1 MLAEIQLD
9 MLSNAD
15 FYENDMAI
23 MRTQRMIALGGSK
36 EMELALARI
45 QLEPHEGRWMW
56 AVSINSSNG
65 SESGYRPLPKW
76 GKFTQ
81 TREGALGMAADELR
95 GQLGRLTDR
104 ERLRVIAWLGGILPT
119 SQQR

>member
-9 MLSNAD
+9 MLFNAD
-15 FYENDMAI
+15 LNVNDMAI

-76 GKFTQ
+76 GKFAQTQ
-81 TREGALGMAADELR
+81 EDALGRAADELR
-95 GQLGRLTDR
+95 GQLGRLSDQ
-104 ERLRVIAWLGGILPT
+104 ERLRVIVWLGGILSAPK
-119 SQQR
+119 

>member
-9 MLSNAD
+9 MLFKADLNA
-15 FYENDMAI
+15 NDMAI
-23 MRTQRMIALGGSK
+23 MRTQRMMALGGPK
-36 EMELALARI
+36 KMELTLARI

-65 SESGYRPLPKW
+65 SVSGYRPLPKW
-76 GKFTQ
+76 GKFAQ

-95 GQLGRLTDR
+95 GQLGRLTEP
-104 ERLRVIAWLGGILPT
+104 ERLRVIAWLGGILPAT
-119 SQQR
+119 Q